1 MARSGGSTRSII
13 VEDKWENLE
22 YQGFSIASRQHA
34 NCIFPLNDYTL
45 DRFILMLFNFKI
57 AFVQLLQGIFQ
68 STMKNVNILHCF
80 PFIVNWRQSFPSNT
94 VLLGLWKRDWNLTH
108 ALFTPG
114 CHVLICYLRCIIPE
128 SHVSRREAK
137 RNSGSGYEIDSI
149 TMILYLIILWPRLF
163 GVENENTLPS
173 SAISAKV
180 INMFWCLLHA
190 ALILVI
196 YL

>member
-68 STMKNVNILHCF
+68 SIMKNVNILHCF
-80 PFIVNWRQSFPSNT
+80 RLSSIDVKAFPIIP
-94 VLLGLWKRDWNLTH
+94 LGLWRRHWNLTH

-114 CHVLICYLRCIIPE
+114 YL
-128 SHVSRREAK
+128 SRREAK
-137 RNSGSGYEIDSI
+137 WNAGSGYEIVMQADLQ
-149 TMILYLIILWPRLF
+149 T
-163 GVENENTLPS
+163 
-173 SAISAKV
+173 A
-180 INMFWCLLHA
+180 
-190 ALILVI
+190 
-196 YL
+196 

>member
-1 MARSGGSTRSII
+1 MCTSYCSNPYQADTPIKRTPLLSGHLDEVPKVSDYII
-13 VEDKWENLE
+13 
-22 YQGFSIASRQHA
+22 
-34 NCIFPLNDYTL
+34 

-114 CHVLICYLRCIIPE
+114 YQVFLLPAMDYPKV
-128 SHVSRREAK
+128 SHFAAGGQ
-137 RNSGSGYEIDSI
+137 RNAGSGGEIAIHQEISSLNDKNCKPF
-149 TMILYLIILWPRLF
+149 LWPK
-163 GVENENTLPS
+163 N
-173 SAISAKV
+173 
-180 INMFWCLLHA
+180 
-190 ALILVI
+190 
-196 YL
+196 